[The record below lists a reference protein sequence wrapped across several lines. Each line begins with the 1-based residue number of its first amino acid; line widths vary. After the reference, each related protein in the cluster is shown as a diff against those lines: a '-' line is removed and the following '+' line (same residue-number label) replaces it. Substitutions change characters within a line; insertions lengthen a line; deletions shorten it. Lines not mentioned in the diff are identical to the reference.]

1 MCIFVEDEGYRF
13 PAKAG
18 PAASCRCVVVVAS
31 AVPMKSAGLWRDA
44 LAKLSGIRWFM
55 QGTED
60 VGEWAMGTWYNM
72 V

>member
-31 AVPMKSAGLWRDA
+31 AVPIFNQQVFGETHWRSYREFGDLCKA
-44 LAKLSGIRWFM
+44 PIGCW
-55 QGTED
+55 G
-60 VGEWAMGTWYNM
+60 MGHGYM

>member
-44 LAKLSGIRWFM
+44 LAKLSGIR
-55 QGTED
+55 
-60 VGEWAMGTWYNM
+60 
-72 V
+72 

>member
-18 PAASCRCVVVVAS
+18 AASCRCVVVAS

-44 LAKLSGIRWFM
+44 LAKLSGIR
-55 QGTED
+55 
-60 VGEWAMGTWYNM
+60 
-72 V
+72 